1 MTREWAIS
9 GFKGVIRTGSI
20 VVTEQGV
27 TLPNEPARSI
37 KMENWDIK
45 PDFALPA
52 DQQANAVDVL
62 WGYGGAYIHWLKAGG
77 NTEFLPITNLAN
89 INLRTKPGQQC
100 EIFYSFLVEKS

>member
-1 MTREWAIS
+1 MSARELAIG
-9 GFKGVIRTGSI
+9 GFKGLIRTGS
-20 VVTEQGV
+20 VLVTELGV
-27 TLPNEPARSI
+27 ILPNEPARAI
-37 KMENWDIK
+37 KMENWDLLQ
-45 PDFALPA
+45 DLVT
-52 DQQANAVDVL
+52 ANGNDVL